1 MATFLFG
8 NGDGKVFNEHGNE
21 THVYEM
27 EIDNEQ
33 YPLEQ
38 LTSYDQCIDFKPPE
52 KPTRMKIEEPEEEL
66 ANRQT
71 WEPRIVLRDYRSY
84 KDSDKEF
91 FFLIFT
97 IRI

>member
-38 LTSYDQCIDFKPPE
+38 LTSYD
-52 KPTRMKIEEPEEEL
+52 
-66 ANRQT
+66 
-71 WEPRIVLRDYRSY
+71 
-84 KDSDKEF
+84 
-91 FFLIFT
+91 
-97 IRI
+97 